1 MTPEPP
7 PQSAAVVAGSFWS
20 RGAIVAAAAMAAL
33 AIGAAVPPPAITLD
47 ILWVAVLCIA
57 VGASITFPAAAS
69 TADLKG
75 FVPMLAVPALMR
87 LVLVAATLHRL
98 LDGRSVGTVIAASG
112 QTLTVVW
119 PLGMALVY
127 LAAAA
132 ILTVAIYAACQK
144 IAAAADRYR
153 RQIYPLK
160 RIGIQTDLK
169 MGVIADDQAR
179 TLAEKVRQES
189 RLFAD
194 LSGAALLMRIEA
206 GLEIAAMLTAMLWP
220 LVGKNAA
227 SFEAAGIAAAVGLG
241 ALSLVP
247 AALSAMAAAY
257 LAGKDSLT
265 LRTAPPQTPPAGR
278 TFTLVDKETGQCEQ
292 VELLNPDFTA
302 KSEKTLDAADAQIAE
317 FEPTRIVPL
326 IEKLTLTSGSE
337 TSYYRQLAEHTAAL
351 TQGGKVVLF
360 VSEQVADLPV
370 TVFVNTAIQL
380 LQKGQNILLVD
391 ADKYRNA
398 LWQVFDIPS
407 ERLNNGIC
415 ATGFEGL
422 DVVSLW
428 GDAARVKAALAE
440 AAGNYSAI
448 LVYAPHK
455 DAWPRLAETAG
466 QHKPSA
472 FVFGIDDANA
482 ADTLADVADRLQF
495 CRQLLINPQQ

>member
-1 MTPEPP
+1 MPSVKPKNPADLSARTLW
-7 PQSAAVVAGSFWS
+7 SHTAAVL
-20 RGAIVAAAAMAAL
+20 AAAAAAILIGGLIPWPTL
-33 AIGAAVPPPAITLD
+33 ALD
-47 ILWVAVLCIA
+47 ICWVAVLCIA
-57 VGASITFPAAAS
+57 LGASITFPAASS
-69 TADLKG
+69 TPDLKG
-75 FVPMLAVPALMR
+75 FVPMLSIPALMR

-98 LDGRSVGTVIAASG
+98 LGDRPVGTVITATG
-112 QTLTVVW
+112 QILTVVW

-132 ILTVAIYAACQK
+132 FLTVVIYAACQK

-169 MGVIADDQAR
+169 MGVIADDQSR
-179 TLAEKVRQES
+179 ILAEKVEQES
-189 RLFAD
+189 QLFAE

-241 ALSLVP
+241 ALSLIP

-265 LRTAPPQTPPAGR
+265 LRAAPPQTPPAGR
-278 TFTLVDKETGQCEQ
+278 TFTLVDQETGKTEE

-302 KSEKTLDAADAQIAE
+302 KSEKMLDAADAQIAE
-317 FEPTRIVPL
+317 FEPSQMTPL

-337 TSYYRQLAEHTAAL
+337 TSYYRQLAEHAAAL

-360 VSEQVADLPV
+360 ASEQVADLPV

-391 ADKYRNA
+391 ADKDRNA
-398 LWQVFDIPS
+398 LWQVFDIPP
-407 ERLNNGIC
+407 ERLNSGIC

-422 DVVSLW
+422 DVLSLW
-428 GDAARVKAALAE
+428 GDAAWVKAALAE
-440 AAGNYSAI
+440 AAGKYSAI

-466 QHKPSA
+466 QPKPAA

-482 ADTLADVADRLQF
+482 ADTLADVAEGLQF
-495 CRQLLINPQQ
+495 CRQLLVSIK